1 MMLNEA
7 DIAKDTLTHFTK
19 EESKTIEILV
29 QKSDSIV
36 SRDEIAQAVWGE
48 RWLKKYSDWQI
59 DRLIYLVRRKLSSKY
74 TVKTIRNRGYVLISS
89 KSSIPS
95 TPTFPVEGTVPTQAY
110 LEYMSNPQNPRK
122 VLTDL
127 FSVAKKEKIIINIKH
142 PKLILVVNS
151 FSADNVNAIAK
162 YLSGSEVYF
171 SNFDSRA
178 LILHQ
183 YQIDKLGLPLFHA
196 VFDDLRHSRLADA
209 TFDLIINDF
218 RLNFNTTHSQN
229 QQSMENIFRLLKAKG
244 QVLVSVVIDPRY
256 KSLRLFQP
264 WTFQAQEGLTRFCFT
279 VPYYEKLFLD
289 SGFKIV
295 ADFDKNYGRLW
306 HPPYRRFV
314 LTK

>member
-279 VPYYEKLFLD
+279 AIYYQKLFQD
-289 SGFKIV
+289 SGFKII
-295 ADFDKNYGRLW
+295 ADFDQKNGNSW
-306 HPPYRRFV
+306 HPPYRRY
-314 LTK
+314 LLEK